1 MGNLNTKVTEI
12 ENNKTNNNT
21 KLNDVVKYFAQK
33 TKLND
38 FVNEVKS
45 NKEKLNNYR
54 SFYIFIFIYLLF
66 LLLKNNL
73 HSSRGK
79 IT

>member
-12 ENNKTNNNT
+12 ENNKTNNNI
-21 KLNDVVKYFAQK
+21 KLNDVVQYFAQK

-54 SFYIFIFIYLLF
+54 SLYIFIFIYLLF

-79 IT
+79 LT